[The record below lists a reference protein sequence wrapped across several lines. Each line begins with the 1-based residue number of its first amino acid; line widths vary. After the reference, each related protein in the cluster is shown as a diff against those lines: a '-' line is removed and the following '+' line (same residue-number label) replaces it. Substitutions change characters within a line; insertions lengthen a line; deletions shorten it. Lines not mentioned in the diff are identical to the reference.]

1 MSDEEVYETLG
12 EIQTDIASMK
22 VDIVWMGRVIG
33 ALTVVVFG
41 VQLI

>member
-1 MSDEEVYETLG
+1 MDDEELYESLNV
-12 EIQTDIASMK
+12 IQTDIASMK
-22 VDIVWMGRVIG
+22 VDIVWMMRLIG

>member
-12 EIQTDIASMK
+12 EIQQDIASMK
-22 VDIVWMGRVIG
+22 VDIVWMMRLIG